1 MTIPIDLLEA
11 EALSLP
17 KADRSRLIDKLLT
30 SLGHEPEWEA
40 AWSDEA
46 DRREARIADG
56 QAQWVNGPE
65 AVERIR
71 ASLK

>member
-1 MTIPIDLLEA
+1 MAIPIDVLEA

-17 KADRSRLIDKLLT
+17 EADRSRLVDRLLA
-30 SLGHEPEWEA
+30 SLGHDPEWEE
-40 AWSDEA
+40 AWAEEA

-65 AVERIR
+65 ALARIR
-71 ASLK
+71 SSLK

>member
-1 MTIPIDLLEA
+1 MRIPVEVLEA

-17 KADRSRLIDKLLT
+17 KADRSRLVDRLLA
-30 SLGHEPEWEA
+30 SLGHEREWEE

-46 DRREARIADG
+46 DSREAQINEG
-56 QAQWVNGPE
+56 QARWVDGPE
-65 AVERIR
+65 AVARIR

>member
-1 MTIPIDLLEA
+1 MRIPVEVLEA

-17 KADRSRLIDKLLT
+17 QADRSRLVDRLLA
-30 SLGHEPEWEA
+30 SLGHDREWEE

-46 DRREARIADG
+46 DRREAQINEG
-56 QAQWVNGPE
+56 QAQWVDGPE
-65 AVERIR
+65 AVARIR